1 MQKREA
7 GTIKKNTTYG
17 FLSSPDLSTEK
28 KGPAGAMLHGITG
41 HKFPGYYFVF
51 FLLKSKYSGI
61 PTSRSSLFYTLNM
74 YELAILQ
81 HSHCS

>member
-41 HKFPGYYFVF
+41 HKFPGYYFGF
-51 FLLKSKYSGI
+51 FCL
-61 PTSRSSLFYTLNM
+61 RAN
-74 YELAILQ
+74 ILGFQ
-81 HSHCS
+81 LPDHPFFIH